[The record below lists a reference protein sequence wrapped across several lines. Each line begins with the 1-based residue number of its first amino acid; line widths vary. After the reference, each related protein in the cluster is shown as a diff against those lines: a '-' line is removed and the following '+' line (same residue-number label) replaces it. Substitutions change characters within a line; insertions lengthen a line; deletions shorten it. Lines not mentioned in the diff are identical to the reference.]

1 MTDIDE
7 LKKQFSEIG
16 LGEYTEKQLVTE
28 SLQFDFNYSKYLNSA
43 IQETIITNNTKNQ
56 ELCPIGTK

>member
-1 MTDIDE
+1 MTDIEE

-16 LGEYTEKQLVTE
+16 LGEYSDRQRVTE
-28 SLQFDFNYSKYLNSA
+28 CIRFDFDYSKYLNSA

>member
-16 LGEYTEKQLVTE
+16 LGEYPEKQLVTE
-28 SLQFDFNYSKYLNSA
+28 SLQFDFDYSKYLNSA